1 MWLSPMTMSAFVNE
15 YRTIVDVFCI
25 DLSKILA
32 LSSVIFI
39 SRVLRSAWLDKDQ
52 IWGSEGDLQVIIYLG
67 ACGRWITKGIC
78 TGTCR
83 LKHLYQ

>member
-39 SRVLRSAWLDKDQ
+39 SRVLRSAWLGKDQ
-52 IWGSEGDLQVIIYLG
+52 IWGSEGDLQVIIYLPVADG
-67 ACGRWITKGIC
+67 LPKASALGPVILNISTNN
-78 TGTCR
+78 
-83 LKHLYQ
+83 